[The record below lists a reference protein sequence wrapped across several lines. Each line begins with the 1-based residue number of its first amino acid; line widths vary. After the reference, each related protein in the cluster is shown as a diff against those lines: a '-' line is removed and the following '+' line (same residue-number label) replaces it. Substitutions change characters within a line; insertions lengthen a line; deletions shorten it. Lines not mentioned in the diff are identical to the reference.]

1 MDKYSDLAPW
11 ILGGISAAAIA
22 VAITVGSN
30 NRTAPRT
37 LPAPSPAIAEIL
49 PTASAIPQS
58 PPPQLAAEQ
67 LPPTAPPPAQPQ
79 AIAMQPL
86 TQPQAAAGQIWEC
99 TTNGQKTF
107 SNNPC
112 GEKSSLR
119 EIGPINTMDP
129 TPVFSQPRSY
139 QPDPRYVQDDGYQG
153 TQDAD
158 DSYPSPVGIPYF
170 VHRRSERAQRPNT
183 HTHGPASHGPAPRRY

>member
-11 ILGGISAAAIA
+11 ILGGISTAAIA

-30 NRTAPRT
+30 NRSAPRI
-37 LPAPSPAIAEIL
+37 LPVASPAIAEML
-49 PTASAIPQS
+49 PAASAVPHS

-67 LPPTAPPPAQPQ
+67 LPPAAPPRAEPQ
-79 AIAMQPL
+79 AQVLQPL

-112 GEKSSLR
+112 GEKSALR
-119 EIGPINTMDP
+119 DFGPINTMES
-129 TPVFSQPRSY
+129 TPVFRHPRPF
-139 QPDPRYVQDDGYQG
+139 QPDPNYGQDDGYQG
-153 TQDAD
+153 TQDYAD
-158 DSYPSPVGIPYF
+158 DSYPPPVGIPYV
-170 VHRRSERAQRPNT
+170 VHRRGERTQRPYT
-183 HTHGPASHGPAPRRY
+183 HSHGHAPRRN